1 MVHNGI
7 EYGDMQLISE
17 AYEILKAAGLTN
29 VEMSEVFAEWNRA
42 ELDSF
47 LIEITSTILVKK
59 DCDIDG
65 LEPSDKFLIDCIL
78 DRSGSKGTGR
88 MTVQEFAERGIAG
101 TTITAALDQRYLASL
116 KDERVVASS
125 ILQAPPAFDFESID
139 RDQLINDVRQALYSS
154 KICSYAQGM
163 NLIKTVSLEKG
174 WGINL
179 GECARIWKG
188 GCIIRAK
195 FLDRIKQAYDR
206 DPNLASLLIDKEFAD
221 ELNARQISWRR
232 IVSLC
237 TATGFPCPSMSASLA
252 YFDTY
257 RRASIPG
264 NLIQAQRDFFGS
276 HTFERVDKPRGKYY
290 HCRWTDKHA

>member
-1 MVHNGI
+1 MGVSGGEEGARNGPSLMPGGPRDAIDAIMPILEKIAAKTDSGPCTTYIGGPGSGNYVKMVHNGI

-17 AYEILKAAGLTN
+17 AYEILKAAGLSN

-47 LIEITSTILVKK
+47 LIEITSIILVKK

-78 DRSGSKGTGR
+78 DRCGSKGTGK

-101 TTITAALDQRYLASL
+101 TTITAALDQRYLSSL
-116 KDERVVASS
+116 KDERVAASS
-125 ILQAPPAFDFESID
+125 ILQAPDPFDFDSID
-139 RDQLINDVRQALYSS
+139 RAQLINDVRKALYAS

-163 NLIKTVSLEKG
+163 NLIKQKSKEEN

-195 FLDRIKQAYDR
+195 FLDRIKQV
-206 DPNLASLLIDKEFAD
+206 I
-221 ELNARQISWRR
+221 
-232 IVSLC
+232 
-237 TATGFPCPSMSASLA
+237 
-252 YFDTY
+252 
-257 RRASIPG
+257 
-264 NLIQAQRDFFGS
+264 
-276 HTFERVDKPRGKYY
+276 
-290 HCRWTDKHA
+290 